1 EGDVGVDIY
10 ISTSSAGGGLQMMV
24 GGVVQA
30 MTGESAQRCALGAGA
45 IVMDTLAANDGRL
58 PHEKIE
64 RIRQLRPDMLLLAGG
79 TDGGT
84 ISHVVEL
91 AEYIAAADPKPRF
104 GSGFMLPV
112 IFSGNQ
118 DARKEVARV
127 LGEKT
132 ALTVTENIRPVL
144 EEENLGPARHV
155 IHDLFLEHVMA
166 QAPGYR
172 KLMGWTG
179 APIMPTP
186 GAVGEIMQT
195 IARQQAINV
204 VGVDIGGA
212 TTDVFSVF
220 GEIFNRTVS
229 ANLGMSYSISNVL
242 AEAGLD
248 DIMRW
253 VAFGIEEADLRD
265 RIKNKMIRPT
275 TIPQLLQEL
284 QVEQAIARE
293 ALRLAFV
300 QHRQLAV
307 GLKGVQSER
316 TLADVFEQE
325 ATGESLIRMMKLD
338 LLVGSGGV
346 LSHAPRRE
354 QSCAMLIDAFQ
365 PEGITR
371 LAVDS
376 IFMMPHLGVLSTVDE
391 QAATEVFERDCL
403 IYLGTCVAPVGSG
416 KVGAV
421 CLQYAVDLPSG
432 RQTGELRV
440 GELVLLPLADD
451 DEVEIELEPA
461 RRWDVGAGPGQ
472 ALSARVCGGVVG
484 LVLDG
489 RGRPIQ
495 ILEDDRLDQV
505 SAWQGALNL
514 YGE

>member
-1 EGDVGVDIY
+1 MGSDLNVVIATDCGSTTTKAILIEKKDGQYRQTFRGEAPTTVEAPFEDVTRGVLNAIQEIEELSGRKILDGERIITPAEGDVGVDIY

-112 IFSGNQ
+112 IFAGNQ
-118 DARKEVARV
+118 DACKEVVKV

-132 ALTVTENIRPVL
+132 DLTVAENIRPVL
-144 EEENLGPARHV
+144 EEENLAPARHV

-186 GAVGEIMQT
+186 AAVGEIMQT
-195 IARQQAINV
+195 IARQQGINV

-229 ANLGMSYSISNVL
+229 ANPGMSYSISNVL

-248 DIMRW
+248 D
-253 VAFGIEEADLRD
+253 
-265 RIKNKMIRPT
+265 
-275 TIPQLLQEL
+275 
-284 QVEQAIARE
+284 
-293 ALRLAFV
+293 
-300 QHRQLAV
+300 
-307 GLKGVQSER
+307 
-316 TLADVFEQE
+316 
-325 ATGESLIRMMKLD
+325 
-338 LLVGSGGV
+338 
-346 LSHAPRRE
+346 
-354 QSCAMLIDAFQ
+354 
-365 PEGITR
+365 
-371 LAVDS
+371 
-376 IFMMPHLGVLSTVDE
+376 
-391 QAATEVFERDCL
+391 
-403 IYLGTCVAPVGSG
+403 
-416 KVGAV
+416 
-421 CLQYAVDLPSG
+421 
-432 RQTGELRV
+432 
-440 GELVLLPLADD
+440 
-451 DEVEIELEPA
+451 
-461 RRWDVGAGPGQ
+461 
-472 ALSARVCGGVVG
+472 
-484 LVLDG
+484 
-489 RGRPIQ
+489 
-495 ILEDDRLDQV
+495 
-505 SAWQGALNL
+505 
-514 YGE
+514 